1 MLSSVG
7 LLYFRTTHQ
16 LEAGMS
22 IRGRLLALAIG
33 GVLPLLIVGLIG
45 LGIVWTE
52 KQQQLNESLE
62 QQAELAAVVFDR
74 WLDAQYQPL
83 KTIASYSPDQLNDKP
98 ALEGNLKAALLHR
111 RHWIDLRVLDA
122 SGKVIATEPADAGNL
137 PPGLAERLVTGVR
150 GGVPAVETDWTL
162 GEGRYLVAVAVPLEG
177 GAVVARID
185 GLAFKEPLHGIT
197 LPDRAVVTLL
207 DQRFRVVY
215 RSQTPESAIG
225 MDLSN
230 SEFLSALQNQNTGLV
245 VVKSSID
252 GVERVYGLGRVGQ
265 TGYIVMVGIPSAI
278 LYASAWRQL
287 MWYAVVGLIVV
298 FGTMT
303 GALFIARS
311 IARPVRLLN
320 FAAEEFGGGNFSA
333 RAPTEGKDEMSR
345 LGVNFNAMAE
355 RLQKREARFAE
366 LDRLKSEFVST
377 VSHELRTPLTTIKAL
392 TRLLMREGLE
402 EAKRREYIETISVEC
417 DRQIDFVLNL
427 LDLSRIEGGV
437 LRVTHER
444 VEVDEVISSVVKSE
458 ARSAEKRRHALQ
470 VEPQPEVPPVCADP
484 KELRRVLSNIVENAI
499 KYTPDGG
506 RIILSAR
513 QEDSQVAISVTDN
526 GRGIPAEDM
535 PFLFDKFHRGRP
547 APHSAAMAVGTTN
560 AEFLEDAD
568 VSGVGLGL
576 YLARNVMERMG
587 GRISVDSKVGRGSTF
602 KLHLPLWHDGGC
614 KINRSSEDQPHG

>member
-1 MLSSVG
+1 
-7 LLYFRTTHQ
+7 
-16 LEAGMS
+16 MS

-33 GVLPLLIVGLIG
+33 GVLPLLIVGLTV
-45 LGIVWTE
+45 LGIVWSQ
-52 KQQQLNESLE
+52 KQNQLNEGLE

-83 KTIASYSPDQLNDKP
+83 KTIASYPPSHLNDKSL
-98 ALEGNLKAALLHR
+98 LEENLKAALR
-111 RHWIDLRVLDA
+111 NRTHWIDLRVLDA
-122 SGKVIATEPADAGNL
+122 NAKVVATEPADAGNL
-137 PPGLAERLVTGVR
+137 PPGLAEKLIGGVR
-150 GGVPAVETDWTL
+150 GGVPDVETDWTH
-162 GEGRYLVAVAVPLEG
+162 GEGRYLLAIGVPLEDG

-185 GLAFKEPLHGIT
+185 GVALNEPLHGIT

-207 DQRFRVVY
+207 DQRYRVVY

-230 SEFLSALQNQNTGLV
+230 SEFFSALQNQNTGLV
-245 VVKSSID
+245 VVRSSID
-252 GVERVYGLGRVGQ
+252 SVERVYGLGRVGK
-265 TGYIVMVGIPSAI
+265 TGYIVMVGIPSTI

-287 MWYAVVGLIVV
+287 MVYSVVGLIVV
-298 FGTMT
+298 LCTMT
-303 GALFIARS
+303 GALLIARS

-320 FAAEEFGGGNFSA
+320 LAAEEFGGGNFAA
-333 RAPTEGKDEMSR
+333 RAPTEGHDEMSR
-345 LGVNFNAMAE
+345 LGMNFNSMAE
-355 RLQKREARFAE
+355 RLQKRAARLAE
-366 LDRLKSEFVST
+366 IDRLKSEFVST

-392 TRLLMREGLE
+392 TRLLMRDGLE
-402 EAKRREYIETISVEC
+402 EKKRREYVETISVEC
-417 DRQIDFVLNL
+417 DRQIDFVLNM

-458 ARSAEKRRHALQ
+458 ARSAEKRGHDLR

-484 KELRRVLSNIVENAI
+484 KELRRVLSNVVENAI

-506 RIILSAR
+506 HIILSAA
-513 QEDSQVAISVTDN
+513 EEESHVVINVTDN

-535 PFLFDKFHRGRP
+535 PILFDKFHRGRP
-547 APHSAAMAVGTTN
+547 APHSAAMAEGTTN

-587 GRISVDSKVGRGSTF
+587 GRITVESEVGRGSTF
-602 KLHLPLWHDGGC
+602 KLHLPLWNDGGC
-614 KINRSSEDQPHG
+614 NKPE